1 MYSAEQA
8 LEQIWNDS
16 GDDGDF
22 FDGNESEFEMYS
34 ASEDESDEFSV
45 DASSSSEEN
54 SAEDSEES
62 SDDEAQDSGD
72 GGNPANHVR
81 QRPARQQ
88 QAPLVGRMARGTTPH
103 DILFTGNPRVQVQT
117 VGFEPYD
124 FFALFI
130 NDDLLNCFVT
140 ETNRYAEQYLAENN
154 ITRGSRANDW
164 YPTDMKQIKQFLG
177 LFFPMGII
185 HKPAIHMHWSKGPLF
200 CTPIH
205 SAVMKSFSVAPNV
218 SPLQ

>member
-16 GDDGDF
+16 GDEGDL
-22 FDGNESEFEMYS
+22 FDGSESEFEMSS
-34 ASEDESDEFSV
+34 ASEVESDDFSV

-72 GGNPANHVR
+72 GGNPANRVR

-88 QAPLVGRMARGTTPH
+88 QAPLVWRMAHGTTPR
-103 DILFTGNPRVQVQT
+103 DIPFTGNSGVQVQT

-154 ITRGSRANDW
+154 LTRGSRA
-164 YPTDMKQIKQFLG
+164 KL
-177 LFFPMGII
+177 
-185 HKPAIHMHWSKGPLF
+185 
-200 CTPIH
+200 
-205 SAVMKSFSVAPNV
+205 
-218 SPLQ
+218 